1 MLSSLSACI
10 QCGVC
15 SSSCSMRYNMNLR
28 KAIARF
34 LSNQDFWSSDLW
46 NCTNCLICQ
55 QRCPR
60 GIKLVETIVS
70 SRSEMLEKGSL
81 PKELRN
87 MLENIQKFRNP
98 FGALK
103 RPDFDAKTA
112 EKGNFEYL
120 LFLGCS
126 VYDERVQRVA
136 DKAVELLKAAKVDF
150 AILPEENCCGNDVR
164 ALGEQGLF
172 EMLREDNLNR
182 FSSFGVKKIITISP
196 HCYNA
201 FKNHYGIE
209 TYHITE
215 ILLKKVQSAELR
227 FAKPFEGRVT
237 YHDSCYLSRYNHIV
251 SEPRELLRAV
261 PGVEFVEMQ
270 RIKELSLCCGGGSGG
285 IVRDFVWRPSHERIR
300 EALLTGANFL
310 AVSCPFCLV
319 MLEDSA
325 RVKKAELKVVDLIE
339 ILYDSVF

>member
-1 MLSSLSACI
+1 MLSTCV

-28 KAIARF
+28 RVIARF
-34 LSNQDFWSSDLW
+34 LSKQDFWSNELW

-60 GIKLVETIVS
+60 GIKLVDFIIN
-70 SRSEMLEKGSL
+70 SRSEVIEKGSI
-81 PKELRN
+81 PKELRQ

-98 FGALK
+98 FGAVK
-103 RPDFDAKTA
+103 RPNFDAKIA

-120 LFLGCS
+120 FFIGCS
-126 VYDERVQRVA
+126 AYDQRVQKVVE
-136 DKAVELLKAAKVDF
+136 KAIELLKASKVDF

-172 EMLREDNLNR
+172 GMLKEDNMKR
-182 FSSFGVKKIITISP
+182 FETFGVKKIITISP

-201 FKNHYGIE
+201 FKNYYGIE
-209 TYHITE
+209 AYHITE
-215 ILLKKVQSAELR
+215 ILLNKVRNAELR
-227 FAKPFEGRVT
+227 FSKPFEGLVT
-237 YHDSCYLSRYNHIV
+237 YHDSCYLSRYNRLI
-251 SEPRELLRAV
+251 SEPRELLKAV

-270 RIKELSLCCGGGSGG
+270 RNKELSLCCGGGSGG
-285 IVRDFVWRPSHERIR
+285 IVRDFVWKPSAQRIQ
-300 EALLTGANFL
+300 EALLTGASYL

-325 RVKKAELKVVDLIE
+325 KAKKAEIKVLDLIE